1 MHLPNVITAGLAAM
15 AALRGTLAV
24 PAEPESPGVFQIENI
39 CNGGTRLPRPL
50 LTALDRNYAACLAS
64 RMFSSLTPHGE
75 QVLCFGYGTI
85 EATFRAT
92 LDEAMPSD
100 VPVLREGLHR
110 LHRSR
115 ATNPLGSP
123 ATAAHSAQKLRR
135 LNFHD
140 YKESGSGTYAHGV
153 DALVDVLRSHV
164 PAGHRGSVEE
174 VRRAALSGACNKAMN
189 AAMPRLL
196 RAEIAE
202 RRSQVTLREIRNPES
217 ISAAQ
222 ADALRADL
230 AAMRFGDSPMQQR
243 LREDA
248 VVALV
253 KNERRAER
261 STDEMPTDRRSTD
274 QRSVATE

>member
-1 MHLPNVITAGLAAM
+1 MQLPNVITAGLAAV
-15 AALRGTLAV
+15 AAFQGTRAGQ
-24 PAEPESPGVFQIENI
+24 AETDSPGVFQIENI
-39 CNGGTRLPRPL
+39 CNGGTRLPRQL
-50 LTALDRNYAACLAS
+50 LTALDHNYAACLAS
-64 RMFSSLTPHGE
+64 RMFSGLTPHGE

-92 LDEAMPSD
+92 LDEVVPSD
-100 VPVLREGLHR
+100 IPVLREGLHR

-123 ATAAHSAQKLRR
+123 ATAAHSVQKLRR

-140 YKESGSGTYAHGV
+140 YKHSGSGTYAHGV
-153 DALVDVLRSHV
+153 DTLVGVLRSHV

-174 VRRAALSGACNKAMN
+174 VRRAALSGACDKALN

-230 AAMRFGDSPMQQR
+230 AAMRFGDSPMKQR

-253 KNERRAER
+253 AREQQVG
-261 STDEMPTDRRSTD
+261 P
-274 QRSVATE
+274 